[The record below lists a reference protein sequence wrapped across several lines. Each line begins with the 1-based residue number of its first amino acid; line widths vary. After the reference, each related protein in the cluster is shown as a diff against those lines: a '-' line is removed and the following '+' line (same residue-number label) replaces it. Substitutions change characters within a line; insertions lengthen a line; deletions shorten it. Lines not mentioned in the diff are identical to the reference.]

1 MLDDEVGPGCI
12 STMAAALDRHDFVAS
27 AFDQESLNPEWV
39 RAAHGP
45 AWRNPGE
52 SLPDQ
57 VGILPNAGA
66 SIGISRAGLDAVGG
80 IAEDLPRTQ
89 VIALSWEVQ
98 LAGVELRYVPE
109 SIYGVR
115 YRDGLL
121 DLFRQGLA
129 GSSCAPLL
137 YKRYRSA
144 GMRRRTVNEVLRSWA
159 RLVVD
164 LSKARTRAQLAPLMV
179 RLGREIGR
187 AKGSIRHRVFP

>member
-39 RAAHGP
+39 RSAHGP

-144 GMRRRTVNEVLRSWA
+144 GMRRGTVNEVLLA
-159 RLVVD
+159 RD
-164 LSKARTRAQLAPLMV
+164 RTR
-179 RLGREIGR
+179 
-187 AKGSIRHRVFP
+187 